1 MLGVGLMLLPLCARG
16 FESVVSNDSQS
27 FMDVNGALR
36 LNTGY
41 AKTLKGTD
49 LRIQQGTNTSVL
61 RVIAT
66 GGIAEKL
73 DFELDVFGAM
83 GARPAAADRAIT
95 NASLTVSTYRNPR
108 LDQSYHRAS
117 VSGGYGLDRVFV
129 RFNGKRF
136 SVALGRMPIN
146 YTIAG
151 LFAINDFFAPFS
163 ASSINTV
170 YKPGV
175 DAVKLAVESGTLSNI
190 ELAGVL
196 GHSVSEGNTTEPS
209 LRQSAVMLHART
221 AIGPLDMSVTGGRLA
236 AKWIAGGALQGDL
249 GPITLYT
256 EGHAGIRD
264 KKTGSVSMDA
274 LDVVDRKYVQV
285 VAGARWM
292 GGSRNAALS
301 VEYAYLSNG
310 VTADRYGDLM
320 LLLYADEFSHPG
332 TQYVGMSAGM
342 ELHPLLQLAGL
353 YMMNVIDK
361 SGLGSVS
368 LAASI
373 GDNAEWVSG
382 ALLPFGKRATVKEN
396 VPVVRSEFGDM
407 PFTAYTELR
416 YYF

>member
-1 MLGVGLMLLPLCARG
+1 M
-16 FESVVSNDSQS
+16 VSNDGQIS
-27 FMDVNGALR
+27 MDVNGALR

-41 AKTLKGTD
+41 AKSLKETD
-49 LRIQQGTNTSVL
+49 LMISQGTNTSVF

-66 GGIAEKL
+66 GKIAEKL

-83 GARPAAADRAIT
+83 GAIPAAADRAIT

-108 LDQSYHRAS
+108 LDQSYQRAS
-117 VSGGYGLDRVFV
+117 VSGGYGLDRAFV
-129 RFNGKRF
+129 RFNARRV

-196 GHSVSEGNTTEPS
+196 GHSLADGNTDEPS
-209 LRQSAVMLHART
+209 VRESAVMLHART

-236 AKWIAGGALQGDL
+236 AKWLAGGALQGDV

-264 KKTGSVSMDA
+264 RTIGAVPRDS
-274 LDVVDRKYVQV
+274 LGVVDRKYLQV
-285 VAGARWM
+285 MVGARWM
-292 GGSRNAALS
+292 GGRRNTVLS

-310 VTADRYGDLM
+310 VSPDRYGDLM
-320 LLLYADEFSHPG
+320 RLLYADEFTHPG
-332 TQYVGMSAGM
+332 TQYAGMSAGM

-353 YMMNVIDK
+353 YVMNVIDK
-361 SGLGSVS
+361 SGLGSAS

-373 GDNAEWVSG
+373 GDNAEWVTG

-396 VPVVRSEFGDM
+396 NPVIRSEFGDM